1 MKKLLA
7 ILVASLLVMAM
18 AIPMMA
24 QAEGTYTI
32 AVNLKTLSSEYW
44 QNCKSGCDQA
54 GEEFGVTLDVQGP
67 AAETEIAEQ
76 VAQIE
81 TQLASNPDAI
91 VIAPLDGDAVIG
103 AIESSGYTGIVIF
116 CDTDCAYE
124 LKTSFVG
131 TSNEEAAYTGGVYG
145 IAVNG
150 ADTKAVIIYGQEGD
164 NTSNLRKAGYERALT
179 EAGLEAVAELSGNNT
194 TDGATKVMEDLLNAY
209 PDGINL
215 VLCMNDDTAIG
226 ALNAIEAAG
235 AEGITIMGF
244 DGNQS
249 AIQLITTGE
258 ITATVAQQ
266 PVLMGYLA
274 VQTALQALEGETVE
288 PNVVVDT
295 VIIDASN
302 AADYLK

>member
-1 MKKLLA
+1 MKKLFA
-7 ILVASLLVMAM
+7 ILVATLLVMAM
-18 AIPMMA
+18 ATPMLA
-24 QAEGTYTI
+24 QAEGQYTI

-54 GEEFGVTLDVQGP
+54 GAELDVTLDVQGA

-103 AIESSGYTGIVIF
+103 AITSSGYQGVVVF

-131 TSNEEAAYTGGVYG
+131 TSNEEAAYTGGAYG
-145 IAVNG
+145 VAING

-164 NTSNLRKAGYERALT
+164 NTSNLRKAGYERALS
-179 EAGLEAVAELSGNNT
+179 EAGLEPVAELSGNNT

-226 ALNAIEAAG
+226 ALNAIKAAG
-235 AEGITIMGF
+235 VEGITIMGF
-244 DGNQS
+244 DGNKS
-249 AIQLITTGE
+249 AVELIASGD

-274 VQTALQALEGETVE
+274 VETALKALQGEEVE
-288 PNVVVDT
+288 KNVVVDT
-295 VIIDASN
+295 VIIDSAN
-302 AADYLK
+302 CQDFLN